1 LGCWT
6 LGNPVVGTGFNHDRR
21 QNKEISKV
29 LQKGKRIMK
38 NVTLNPINSA
48 NSANRNS
55 INQVNENKNLKEES
69 KMTSNNN
76 KPNTLGELQAQIS
89 DAGNHLVWNIIHKVN
104 GTYETKWF
112 NAEAII
118 ANRDKAIL
126 DAIDQANKTISNA
139 FELEESYGGLYDD
152 IIVVDCDNIRAA
164 VKAVYGDQDK
174 YGDINPFI
182 DYCYICCGF
191 ETRIDIFEYE
201 KIREFFEG

>member
-1 LGCWT
+1 
-6 LGNPVVGTGFNHDRR
+6 
-21 QNKEISKV
+21 
-29 LQKGKRIMK
+29 MK
-38 NVTLNPINSA
+38 NAVINSNPSNRA

-89 DAGNHLVWNIIHKVN
+89 DAGNYLVWNIIHKVN
-104 GTYETKWF
+104 ETYGTKWF
-112 NAEAII
+112 DAEAII

-126 DAIDQANKTISNA
+126 NAIDC
-139 FELEESYGGLYDD
+139 DD
-152 IIVVDCDNIRAA
+152 IRAA
-164 VKAVYGDQDK
+164 VKAAYGDQDK

-191 ETRIDIFEYE
+191 ETRIDIYEYK